1 MCTCTVNPCSNSSSL
16 ASSSATE
23 QVRSVRS
30 ELYHKRGRYIA
41 VGRSNIR
48 PPLERSGVEEGV
60 YKGRVAPQI
69 LFSPKILLKIRTL

>member
-1 MCTCTVNPCSNSSSL
+1 MYLCSASL
-16 ASSSATE
+16 FEIAPVW

-48 PPLERSGVEEGV
+48 PPLEKSGVEEGV
-60 YKGRVAPQI
+60 YKGRVAPRI
-69 LFSPKILLKIRTL
+69 LFGPNDLLKTRTL